1 MEGPIDDRSNGYE
14 AVVSEHVARRHP
26 SIGVSTV
33 RAWARSLS
41 GTAVLDLGCGHGVP
55 ISIALVD
62 DGFAVFGIDA
72 SPAMVAAFRHR
83 LPQAPVACE
92 PVEDSPFFART
103 FDGIL
108 AWGLMFLLPAETQ
121 RALIARSASVLNP
134 GGSFLFASPARPST
148 WADAL
153 TGRRSVSLGAEVYR
167 AVLSSAGMVVVS
179 EYLDE
184 GGNYYYEAA
193 KR

>member
-1 MEGPIDDRSNGYE
+1 
-14 AVVSEHVARRHP
+14 
-26 SIGVSTV
+26 
-33 RAWARSLS
+33 
-41 GTAVLDLGCGHGVP
+41 VP

-108 AWGLMFLLPAETQ
+108 AWGLMFLLPAESQ